1 MDTSNWEQVLEG
13 LRVPFSVEVVAWKPQ
28 TISRERKRCLAVP
41 YVDTQ
46 PYQERLDQ
54 VCPEWQDDYAIW
66 FSDPQEALGRAGE
79 KRVIS
84 GKVFVKCRLTI
95 AERTR
100 SDVGE
105 CELTD
110 ENALTSAK
118 AQAFKRAC
126 AAFGLGRYLYDLPK
140 PWVDYD
146 AERGITEVELKKLEG
161 LLRRYA
167 GTHPAPAERSGPASE
182 TEGQSP
188 AMRAER
194 VEHAARSVAAPLR
207 AEANGQGVRARAGT
221 NGYADHP
228 AGDTNGYSR
237 HAAAGGARP
246 AGTGQPGGDLRRP
259 PNVSGRAPGLGV
271 GQEGG
276 QAAPG
281 RRPNENRL
289 PRTGDSELPAP
300 PGPVNEG
307 DEPAQVRDSAGEI
320 GQGAGRPAP
329 DAQPA
334 AAGRP
339 EAGQPETAG
348 QNRQAAAFE
357 HPGQETTIP
366 ADGERASGASNEG
379 RPADEAGGPQ
389 LPSAP
394 SPGEERR
401 ESPRSQARKKVAE
414 GALAGKAT
422 SPAGTQPGDSVA
434 PAPTIGSA
442 AISAAGAE
450 SEGPVLC
457 PIHNVPLQLL
467 VTREGKALL
476 LHKIEGEGYCNG
488 QEVRQVARG

>member
-289 PRTGDSELPAP
+289 PRTGDSELPVN
-300 PGPVNEG
+300 PGLVNEG
-307 DEPAQVRDSAGEI
+307 DQPARVTDAR
-320 GQGAGRPAP
+320 P
-329 DAQPA
+329 DAV
-334 AAGRP
+334 RRF
-339 EAGQPETAG
+339 EAGQLETE
-348 QNRQAAAFE
+348 QPQAAVQTPRPVVLEPAGNE
-357 HPGQETTIP
+357 ITLPG
-366 ADGERASGASNEG
+366 DGERAPGASTHGSPN
-379 RPADEAGGPQ
+379 DEAGGPQ
-389 LPSAP
+389 SASAP

-401 ESPRSQARKKVAE
+401 ESPRSQARKKGAE

>member
-1 MDTSNWEQVLEG
+1 MDTRNWEQVLEG

-41 YVDTQ
+41 YADTQ

-66 FSDPQEALGRAGE
+66 FSDPQETLGRAGE

-84 GKVFVKCRLTI
+84 GKVFVKCGLTI

-105 CELTD
+105 CELID

-182 TEGQSP
+182 TEAQSP
-188 AMRAER
+188 VIHVER
-194 VEHAARSVAAPLR
+194 LDHVEHASRPVAAPLP

-221 NGYADHP
+221 NGYA
-228 AGDTNGYSR
+228 A
-237 HAAAGGARP
+237 
-246 AGTGQPGGDLRRP
+246 
-259 PNVSGRAPGLGV
+259 
-271 GQEGG
+271 
-276 QAAPG
+276 
-281 RRPNENRL
+281 
-289 PRTGDSELPAP
+289 
-300 PGPVNEG
+300 
-307 DEPAQVRDSAGEI
+307 
-320 GQGAGRPAP
+320 
-329 DAQPA
+329 
-334 AAGRP
+334 
-339 EAGQPETAG
+339 AG
-348 QNRQAAAFE
+348 QNRQLASFE
-357 HPGQETTIP
+357 QPGQETRIP
-366 ADGERASGASNEG
+366 ANGERASGASNEG
-379 RPADEAGGPQ
+379 RPDDEAGGPQ
-389 LPSAP
+389 PAS
-394 SPGEERR
+394 SPAAGEERR
-401 ESPRSQARKKVAE
+401 ESHRIQARKKVTE
-414 GALAGKAT
+414 RALAGKAT
-422 SPAGTQPGDSVA
+422 SPAGTQPGDSVP

-467 VTREGKALL
+467 ITREGKALL